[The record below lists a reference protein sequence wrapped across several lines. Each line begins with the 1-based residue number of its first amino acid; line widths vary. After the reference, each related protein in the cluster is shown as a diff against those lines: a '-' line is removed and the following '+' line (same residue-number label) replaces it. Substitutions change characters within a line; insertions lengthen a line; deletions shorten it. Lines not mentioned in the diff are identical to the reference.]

1 MKAKGEPVEYVLARI
16 FPLHSAGARER
27 VPPGGRMPHR
37 QFTDSKRTRWEV
49 WEVEPSHAER
59 RTPVSDPRRSPRR
72 SGERRQL
79 EDRSRVRVKSDLA
92 HGWLAFESK
101 HDKRRL
107 TPIPTGWEAL
117 DASALEQLCE
127 QANSVGRPRRLLE

>member
-49 WEVEPSHAER
+49 WEVEPSHAE
-59 RTPVSDPRRSPRR
+59 
-72 SGERRQL
+72 
-79 EDRSRVRVKSDLA
+79 
-92 HGWLAFESK
+92 
-101 HDKRRL
+101 
-107 TPIPTGWEAL
+107 PIPTGWEAL